1 MTLSFSRFFYLFS
14 RSRVE
19 SSLLLSESDPLL
31 LLLAADDLFS
41 WKLKFLSRI
50 LKLEICGLC
59 TPDRDSFA
67 FCEHCFPVLKIQ
79 LLINTVLSRRRCC
92 LSVHEK
98 LFLRFVSSCNSG
110 CDVRI
115 SAARPLPACDR
126 HGCCIPRRSKW
137 QAQITPTASATTPP
151 RGRRRRKHTVYTSL
165 SEPQKWLHKSPK
177 VVVPESAESSF
188 GRIYVPGVMN
198 RRFSCWM

>member
-1 MTLSFSRFFYLFS
+1 MDSALQIVILSPFASTAFLFYKSSSWSTQFFLGVAAVFLF
-14 RSRVE
+14 
-19 SSLLLSESDPLL
+19 
-31 LLLAADDLFS
+31 
-41 WKLKFLSRI
+41 
-50 LKLEICGLC
+50 
-59 TPDRDSFA
+59 T
-67 FCEHCFPVLKIQ
+67 
-79 LLINTVLSRRRCC
+79 
-92 LSVHEK
+92 EK

-198 RRFSCWM
+198 RRFSYWM